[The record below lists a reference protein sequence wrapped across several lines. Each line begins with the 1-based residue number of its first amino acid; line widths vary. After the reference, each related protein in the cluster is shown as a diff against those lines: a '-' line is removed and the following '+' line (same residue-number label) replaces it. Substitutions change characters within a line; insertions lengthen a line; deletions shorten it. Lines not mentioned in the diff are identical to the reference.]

1 MSPGCFVGIDVSKDQ
16 LDVAQRPGRA
26 QWQVRNDGQGIA
38 ELLGR
43 LQEIGPDLIVLEA
56 TGGWELAAVG
66 VIASVGLPVVVVNPR
81 QAREFA
87 RATGKLAKTDAVDAR
102 VLAHFAD
109 AVRPEVRPLP
119 SQETREL
126 EALVARHRQLVEML
140 TAERNRLRA
149 TPSSV
154 QEDVREHIIWLE
166 ARLERIDTELR
177 DRLRDSPVWREQDD
191 LLRGVPGVGPVLS
204 VTLLADLPE
213 LGTLNR
219 KQIAALVGVAPIAR
233 DSGKFRGKRSVG
245 GGRAQVRA
253 ALYMGALVATRHNA
267 TIRAFYQ
274 RLVGSGKPKKVAVVA
289 AMRKLLTMLN
299 SMLKHRTPWHE
310 AASTV
315 SS

>member
-16 LDVAQRPGRA
+16 LDVAQRPGGA

-154 QEDVREHIIWLE
+154 QQEIAPDFEIPGLGRVADIAVDDSEPRIVRIE
-166 ARLERIDTELR
+166 
-177 DRLRDSPVWREQDD
+177 SPGMSDCQ
-191 LLRGVPGVGPVLS
+191 
-204 VTLLADLPE
+204 LAP
-213 LGTLNR
+213 
-219 KQIAALVGVAPIAR
+219 
-233 DSGKFRGKRSVG
+233 
-245 GGRAQVRA
+245 
-253 ALYMGALVATRHNA
+253 
-267 TIRAFYQ
+267 
-274 RLVGSGKPKKVAVVA
+274 
-289 AMRKLLTMLN
+289 
-299 SMLKHRTPWHE
+299 
-310 AASTV
+310 
-315 SS
+315 

>member
-1 MSPGCFVGIDVSKDQ
+1 MSPGCFVGIDVSKGQ
-16 LDVAQRPGRA
+16 LDVAQRPGGA

-38 ELLGR
+38 ELLER

-213 LGTLNR
+213 LGTLDR

-310 AASTV
+310 AASIV